1 MKIVGDSKSSETW
14 CAKERFKSTVAR
26 GAALLY
32 MTLGVEFGY
41 WVEETEFV
49 EGKDNKICDALLII
63 VTQPGRSET
72 DKGLGVKSAAALA
85 TELKLDPRALW

>member
-1 MKIVGDSKSSETW
+1 
-14 CAKERFKSTVAR
+14 
-26 GAALLY
+26 LL
-32 MTLGVEFGY
+32 GY

-49 EGKDNKICDALLII
+49 EGKDNKICDALLI

-85 TELKLDPRALW
+85 TELKLDPRALYGKCRIASSEEK